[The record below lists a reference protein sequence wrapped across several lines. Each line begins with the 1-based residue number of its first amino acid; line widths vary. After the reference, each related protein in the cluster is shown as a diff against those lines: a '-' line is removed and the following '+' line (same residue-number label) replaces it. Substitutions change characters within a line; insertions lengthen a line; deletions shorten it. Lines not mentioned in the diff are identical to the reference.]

1 VYWQGGDRWQRIFDF
16 LYNQTSYFY
25 LTPKIGVYN
34 KMRFAIRQGGGEE
47 RLEAAAL
54 PQNQWCHVAVTLS
67 DSLACLYVNGQ
78 IADQSAEFSLNPL
91 DIRPVINY
99 LGRGQYVSVLFKGQL
114 DDFRV
119 YNYPLSS
126 EQVAA
131 LAANGPDAALPG
143 ISGSELNELK
153 IWPLP
158 ARDVLYLDCGQDI
171 RETGQISLYRL
182 DGNTVATYALKS
194 RKAELDLSSLAA
206 GIYILQVNHSG
217 GSAFRTIVIEP

>member
-1 VYWQGGDRWQRIFDF
+1 
-16 LYNQTSYFY
+16 
-25 LTPKIGVYN
+25 
-34 KMRFAIRQGGGEE
+34 MRFAIRQGGGEE

-143 ISGSELNELK
+143 ISGSELNDLK

-158 ARDVLYLDCGQDI
+158 ARDVLYLDCGKDL
-171 RETGQISLYRL
+171 RENGQISLYSL
-182 DGNTVATYALKS
+182 HGDIVASFSITG
-194 RKAELDLSSLAA
+194 RKAEMD
-206 GIYILQVNHSG
+206 VSG
-217 GSAFRTIVIEP
+217 LTSGVYLLKIKHEEGNAFRTIVVKP